1 MPKARDIALKALLKV
16 NKDLAYSN
24 ITLNNILQSEPLP
37 QIEKS
42 FVTALFY
49 GVLDRKI
56 TLDYVLDKATSK
68 PFSKVSPFT
77 AEVLRLALYQ
87 IMYMDNV
94 PDSAAVNEA
103 VKQIKSSKERYNSG
117 FVNAVLRSILR
128 NGVQIPSDNSLYSLS
143 IRYSCPV
150 WIIEGFINDYGL
162 SETLWLLEA
171 SLNQPPVTLRVNTL
185 KTTKEELVNSFNE
198 NGIKADVVDETD
210 AVIINGFWGGEES
223 HLYKQGLFHAQD
235 LSSQYTIKQF
245 GLKCGERVLD
255 MCAAP
260 GGKSFTMAQ
269 YVGVN
274 GSVVS
279 CDIYEN
285 RVSLIKNG
293 AERLGLNNIK
303 TALLDATKYNEEL
316 GKFDAVLCDVPC
328 SGLGIM
334 RRKPDI
340 KYKKVDELEA
350 LQQTQLDILENAVNY
365 LSENGRIMYST
376 CTLRK
381 GENEENITRF
391 LEKHKD
397 FKLIYQHT
405 FMPHKDNTDGFFA
418 ALLGR

>member
-1 MPKARDIALKALLKV
+1 
-16 NKDLAYSN
+16 
-24 ITLNNILQSEPLP
+24 
-37 QIEKS
+37 
-42 FVTALFY
+42 
-49 GVLDRKI
+49 
-56 TLDYVLDKATSK
+56 
-68 PFSKVSPFT
+68 
-77 AEVLRLALYQ
+77 
-87 IMYMDNV
+87 
-94 PDSAAVNEA
+94 
-103 VKQIKSSKERYNSG
+103 
-117 FVNAVLRSILR
+117 
-128 NGVQIPSDNSLYSLS
+128 
-143 IRYSCPV
+143 
-150 WIIEGFINDYGL
+150 
-162 SETLWLLEA
+162 
-171 SLNQPPVTLRVNTL
+171 
-185 KTTKEELVNSFNE
+185 
-198 NGIKADVVDETD
+198 
-210 AVIINGFWGGEES
+210 
-223 HLYKQGLFHAQD
+223 
-235 LSSQYTIKQF
+235 
-245 GLKCGERVLD
+245 